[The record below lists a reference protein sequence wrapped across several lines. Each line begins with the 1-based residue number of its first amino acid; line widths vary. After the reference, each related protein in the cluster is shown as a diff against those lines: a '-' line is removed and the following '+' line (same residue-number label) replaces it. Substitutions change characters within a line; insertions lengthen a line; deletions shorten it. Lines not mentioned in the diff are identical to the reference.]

1 MGVLYMNIP
10 YSMQCASLVIHIVQR
25 NCLNSKYP
33 FKTTY
38 GHAAEVTV

>member
-25 NCLNSKYP
+25 NSKYP